1 MNAERAAWWRAFWQG
16 FCRGYRQ
23 GCAIGFPVA
32 LFTVLVLR

>member
-1 MNAERAAWWRAFWQG
+1 MTPERAAWWRAFWRG
-16 FCRGYRQ
+16 FCHGYRQ